1 MAIKTTHIDGDVSV
15 GRNVTMGGRARI
27 AGSMSVEHNLKVY
40 GWLEARNIKGTN
52 KGVFLTLQALR
63 EAYPNP
69 QDGWFAG
76 VGSSTPFKAYIG
88 SGGEWVPTGGTIE
101 VALDLSVF
109 TEVLDQVQE
118 DISAIK
124 TAIADEQKER
134 LDADLNLAER
144 VDNIGSAIAAEE
156 QARQAADENL
166 LTRMAAEEQY
176 LKKIDDELTSR
187 IAANRIQAAVMAD
200 GIKQAKAAAERNAA
214 AIATEVQ
221 QRKADDASILERI
234 TNEEQHRKKVD
245 DELAAHTAA
254 LAQQVEE
261 LRRQHRADIDALA
274 GTLDPEVIANMA
286 EILMRLSRLEG
297 LLTL

>member
-15 GRNVTMGGRARI
+15 GRNVTMGGRAKI

-52 KGVFLTLQALR
+52 EGVFLTLQALR

-176 LKKIDDELTSR
+176 RKKIDDELTSR
-187 IAANRIQAAVMAD
+187 IAAEEQARRDRDD
-200 GIKQAKAAAERNAA
+200 GILTRLAG
-214 AIATEVQ
+214 
-221 QRKADDASILERI
+221 
-234 TNEEQHRKKVD
+234 EEQARVAADENILTRIAGEEQYRKKID
-245 DELAAHTAA
+245 DELAAKTAA

-261 LRRQHRADIDALA
+261 LRQKHKADIDALT

-286 EILMRLSRLEG
+286 EIMMRLERLEG

>member
-1 MAIKTTHIDGDVSV
+1 MAIKTTHIDGDVSI
-15 GRNVTMGGRARI
+15 GRNVTMGGRAKI

-69 QDGWFAG
+69 HDGWFAG

-134 LDADLNLAER
+134 LDADLNLTER
-144 VDNIGSAIAAEE
+144 VDNNGSAIAAEE
-156 QARQAADENL
+156 QARQAADENI

-187 IAANRIQAAVMAD
+187 IAAEEQARRDRDD
-200 GIKQAKAAAERNAA
+200 GILARLAG
-214 AIATEVQ
+214 
-221 QRKADDASILERI
+221 
-234 TNEEQHRKKVD
+234 EEQARVAADENILTRIAGEEQYRKKID
-245 DELAAHTAA
+245 DELAAKTAA

-261 LRRQHRADIDALA
+261 LRKKHKADIDALT

-286 EILMRLSRLEG
+286 EIMMRLERLEG

>member
-15 GRNVTMGGRARI
+15 GRNVTMGGRAKI

-144 VDNIGSAIAAEE
+144 VDNNGSAIAAEE

-166 LTRMAAEEQY
+166 LTRIAAEEQY
-176 LKKIDDELTSR
+176 RKKIDDELTSR
-187 IAANRIQAAVMAD
+187 IAA
-200 GIKQAKAAAERNAA
+200 
-214 AIATEVQ
+214 
-221 QRKADDASILERI
+221 
-234 TNEEQHRKKVD
+234 EEQARVAANENILTRIAGEEQYRKKID
-245 DELAAHTAA
+245 DELAAKTAA

-261 LRRQHRADIDALA
+261 LRRKHKADIDALT

-286 EILMRLSRLEG
+286 EIMMRLERLEG

>member
-15 GRNVTMGGRARI
+15 GRNVTMGGRAKI

-144 VDNIGSAIAAEE
+144 VDNNGSAIAAEA
-156 QARQAADENL
+156 QARLAADENL

-176 LKKIDDELTSR
+176 RKKIDDELTSR
-187 IAANRIQAAVMAD
+187 IAAEEQARRDRDD
-200 GIKQAKAAAERNAA
+200 GILARLAAEEQARVAA
-214 AIATEVQ
+214 DENILTRIAG
-221 QRKADDASILERI
+221 
-234 TNEEQHRKKVD
+234 EEQYRKKID
-245 DELAAHTAA
+245 DELAAKTAA
-254 LAQQVEE
+254 LAQQMEE
-261 LRRQHRADIDALA
+261 LRQKHKADIDALT

-286 EILMRLSRLEG
+286 EIMMRLERLEG